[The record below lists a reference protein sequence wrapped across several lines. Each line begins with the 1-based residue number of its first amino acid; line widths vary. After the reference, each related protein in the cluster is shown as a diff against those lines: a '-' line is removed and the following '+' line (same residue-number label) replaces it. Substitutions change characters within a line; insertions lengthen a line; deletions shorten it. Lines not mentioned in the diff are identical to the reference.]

1 MATVNFL
8 YRSTK
13 DKANLNLRLLF
24 RKNDID
30 YVIGGVS
37 KVEVTKEYWNKYHN
51 SKRISDIETK
61 NFQTEINNKLSD
73 LENFILNQFENT
85 IEVVNKEWLK
95 NVINEYYNPTQ
106 NETIPTELVKYFDY
120 FKARKKSENT
130 ESTEKK
136 YNTVQQLLK
145 RFETST
151 NKTILVKDVNEIF
164 KKSFEDFCNK
174 HQYSHNT
181 IARALRSVKTICKH
195 AQHNGIETSYQLDG
209 LKAKYKKTDS
219 IYLTFEDLNTIES
232 IEPNKLTESLE
243 NAKDWLIISC
253 YTGQRVS
260 DFMNFTKEQIRIED
274 GKKLLEFTQKKTNKN
289 MTIPVHK
296 KVLEILEKRNGNFPK
311 PISDQKYNAYIKKVC
326 EIAELNEIVKGG
338 KKTETELKDK
348 EDVKQFR
355 KEVGMFKK
363 WELVTSHIGRRSF
376 ASNFYGTIPTT
387 FLIYVTGHSTEKMF
401 LNYIGKSNKDLA
413 LELTKYF

>member
-120 FKARKKSENT
+120 FKAQKKSENT

-151 NKTILVKDVNEIF
+151 NKTILVKDVNEKF

-260 DFMNFTKEQIRIED
+260 DFMNFTKEQIRIEN
-274 GKKLLEFTQKKTNKN
+274 GKHLLEFTQKKTNKN

-311 PISDQKYNAYIKKVC
+311 PISDQKYNDYIKKVC

-338 KKTETELKDK
+338 KKTETAPESKIY
-348 EDVKQFR
+348 R
-355 KEVGMFKK
+355 KETKEFKK

>member
-24 RKNDID
+24 RKNEID
-30 YVIGGVS
+30 FVIGGVS
-37 KVEVTKEYWNKYHN
+37 KVEVTKDYWSKYHN
-51 SKRISDIETK
+51 SKRIADVKIK
-61 NFQTEINNKLSD
+61 NYQTEIINKLSD
-73 LENFILNQFENT
+73 LENYILNQFENT
-85 IEVVNKEWLK
+85 IEDTNKDWLK
-95 NVINEYYNPTQ
+95 RIINEYYNPTPV
-106 NETIPTELVKYFDY
+106 ETIPNELINYFEY
-120 FKARKKSENT
+120 FKDHKKSEIT

-136 YNTVQQLLK
+136 YNTIKALLK
-145 RFETST
+145 KFEASI
-151 NKTILVKDVNEIF
+151 NKTFLIKDVNENF
-164 KKSFEDFCNK
+164 KKAFEDFCNK
-174 HQYSHNT
+174 NQYSHNT
-181 IARALRSVKTICKH
+181 IARALRSIKTICKH
-195 AQHNGIETSYQLDG
+195 AQHNGIEVSHQLDG
-209 LKAKYKKTDS
+209 LKAKYKKTDN
-219 IYLTFEDLNTIES
+219 IYLSFEDLNTIEV
-232 IEPNKLTESLE
+232 IEPSKLTESLN

-260 DFMNFTKEQIRIED
+260 DFMNFKKDQIRIED
-274 GKKLLEFTQKKTNKN
+274 SKPLLEFTQKKTNKN
-289 MTIPVHK
+289 MTIPIHI
-296 KVLEILEKRNGNFPK
+296 KVMEILEKRNGHFPK
-311 PISDQKYNAYIKKVC
+311 PISDQKYNDYIKKVC

-338 KKTETELKDK
+338 KKTETAPESKIY
-348 EDVKQFR
+348 R
-355 KEVGMFKK
+355 KEVKDFKK

>member
-24 RKNDID
+24 RKNEID
-30 YVIGGVS
+30 FVIGGVS
-37 KVEVTKEYWNKYHN
+37 KVEVTKDYWSKYHN
-51 SKRISDIETK
+51 SKRIADVKIK
-61 NFQTEINNKLSD
+61 NYQTEIINKLSD
-73 LENFILNQFENT
+73 LENYILNQFENT
-85 IEVVNKEWLK
+85 IEDTNKDWLK
-95 NVINEYYNPTQ
+95 KIINEYYNPTPV
-106 NETIPTELVKYFDY
+106 ETIPNELINYFEY
-120 FKARKKSENT
+120 FKDHKKSEIT

-136 YNTVQQLLK
+136 YNTIKALLK
-145 RFETST
+145 KFEASI
-151 NKTILVKDVNEIF
+151 NKTFLIKDVNENF
-164 KKSFEDFCNK
+164 KKAFEDFCNK
-174 HQYSHNT
+174 NQYSHNT
-181 IARALRSVKTICKH
+181 IARALRSIKTICKH
-195 AQHNGIETSYQLDG
+195 AQHNGIEVSHQLDG
-209 LKAKYKKTDS
+209 LKAKYKKTDN
-219 IYLTFEDLNTIES
+219 IYLSFEDLNTIEV
-232 IEPNKLTESLE
+232 IEPSKLTESLN

-260 DFMNFTKEQIRIED
+260 DFMNFKKDQIRIED
-274 GKKLLEFTQKKTNKN
+274 SKPLLEFTQKKTNKN
-289 MTIPVHK
+289 MTIPIHK
-296 KVLEILEKRNGNFPK
+296 KVMEILEKRNGHFPK
-311 PISDQKYNAYIKKVC
+311 PISDQKYNDYIKKVC

-338 KKTETELKDK
+338 KKTETAPESKIY
-348 EDVKQFR
+348 R
-355 KEVGMFKK
+355 KEVKDFKK

>member
-30 YVIGGVS
+30 FVIGGIS
-37 KVEVTKEYWNKYHN
+37 KVEVTKDYWSKYHN
-51 SKRISDIETK
+51 SKRISDVSIK
-61 NFQTEINNKLSD
+61 NYQTEIINKLSD
-73 LENFILNQFENT
+73 LENYILNQFENT
-85 IEVVNKEWLK
+85 IEEVNKEWLK

-106 NETIPTELVKYFDY
+106 NESLPTELVKYFDY
-120 FKARKKSENT
+120 FKAQKKSENT

-136 YNTVQQLLK
+136 YNTIQQLLK
-145 RFETST
+145 KFENST
-151 NKTILVKDVNEIF
+151 NKTILIKDVNEKF

-174 HQYSHNT
+174 HKYSHNT
-181 IARALRSVKTICKH
+181 TARALRSIKTICKH

-209 LKAKYKKTDS
+209 LKAKYKKTEN
-219 IYLTFEDLNTIES
+219 IYLTFEDLNKIET
-232 IEPNKLTESLE
+232 IEPNKLTESLN

-260 DFMNFTKEQIRIED
+260 DFMNFKKEQIRIED
-274 GKKLLEFTQKKTNKN
+274 GKHLLEFTQKKTNKN

-311 PISDQKYNAYIKKVC
+311 PISDQKYNDYIKKVC
-326 EIAELNEIVKGG
+326 QIAELNEIVKGG
-338 KKTETELKDK
+338 KKTETEPESKIY
-348 EDVKQFR
+348 R
-355 KEVGMFKK
+355 KEVKEFKK
-363 WELVTSHIGRRSF
+363 W
-376 ASNFYGTIPTT
+376 
-387 FLIYVTGHSTEKMF
+387 
-401 LNYIGKSNKDLA
+401 
-413 LELTKYF
+413 